1 MIIASTYSQD
11 NVRGADA
18 TVNVLSSPISQTVR
32 YSTHPSVRQT
42 GSQLVSR

>member
-18 TVNVLSSPISQTVR
+18 TVNVLSSPV
-32 YSTHPSVRQT
+32 SVRQSDT
-42 GSQLVSR
+42 RHILWSDRQEVS